1 MAFGVAPALVT
12 VAFASPARANDPCYD
27 GPPPTWPFVCDLS
40 GLTDPGW
47 HRLPATE
54 SYVAWTREDGFG
66 SRSVILDGDKPPCPA
81 TPGET
86 RCRIVVASQQH
97 GPCPEPCVSRGQF
110 NDAIDSAA
118 IADGPHLVTVFI
130 EGLPG
135 DPSGGASAWTAID
148 QTPPAAPSAVDV
160 SEGAG
165 WHSAP
170 DLSLRVTKPP
180 EDGRLEA
187 PITTAWFKLCNA
199 VDRARCAA
207 PQSIGIDPDV
217 SVFTIHTTAPGPGDW
232 VADVWLVDAV
242 GNTQQ
247 LNDNDDA
254 HVRYDN
260 RAPQVSI
267 SPIDPTDPGNL
278 SARATDDLSG
288 IADGDIQLAPHG
300 TNAWRSV
307 PTTVGRGA
315 IAAQVDDTA
324 LPRGTYDERVV
335 ATDAAGNVGLAVSEA
350 SVAVPFR
357 FESRLRAGFAIVR
370 HVRRGHR
377 RVARVRLVA
386 KKLVRLHRHAQIR
399 GSLTTKEG
407 QPLANARVVVGAT
420 RAATGAQ
427 PEIVDAVTTDN
438 NGRFTYTTVARE
450 SRRLTFT
457 YRGTALRQ
465 PARADIDQVVPAASS
480 IHVSRRSI
488 LNGDTVVVRG
498 RLKGGHLPP
507 GGKLVSL
514 EAWVRGGW
522 QPIANVRTTP
532 SGAWRASHTFATV
545 AGRARFRFR
554 VAIPHDALYP
564 FAPGASRPVSVVVQ
578 GA

>member
-1 MAFGVAPALVT
+1 MVPSACNLQ
-12 VAFASPARANDPCYD
+12 
-27 GPPPTWPFVCDLS
+27 

-47 HRLPATE
+47 HSLPATE
-54 SYVAWTREDGFG
+54 SFTVSYPQQGIASDSIV
-66 SRSVILDGDKPPCPA
+66 LDDDKPACPA
-81 TPGET
+81 PPGET
-86 RCRIVVASQQH
+86 RCRIVVAYRAWERC
-97 GPCPEPCVSRGQF
+97 GEPCVSLGHF
-110 NDAIDSAA
+110 TEAIPRLPA
-118 IADGPHLVTVFI
+118 IPDGPHLLTI
-130 EGLPG
+130 SLQGWPG
-135 DPSGGASAWTAID
+135 YPSGRADAWTNID
-148 QTPPAAPSAVDV
+148 ATPPPAPPVADV
-160 SEGAG
+160 VEGAG
-165 WHSAP
+165 WHATPS
-170 DLSLRVTKPP
+170 LSIRVHKPVENP
-180 EDGRLEA
+180 ALEA
-187 PITTAWFKLCNA
+187 PITGAAYVLCRTDDRGDCTTPQAIPGVDPTARSFILR
-199 VDRARCAA
+199 V
-207 PQSIGIDPDV
+207 
-217 SVFTIHTTAPGPGDW
+217 TAPRPGDW
-232 VADVWLVDAV
+232 AADVWLTDSV
-242 GNTQQ
+242 GNSWA

-278 SARATDDLSG
+278 SARASDDLSG
-288 IADGDIQLAPHG
+288 VADGDVQLAPHG

-386 KKLVRLHRHAQIR
+386 KKLVRLHRRAQIR

-407 QPLANARVVVGAT
+407 QPLANARLVVSAT

-427 PEIVDAVTTDN
+427 PEVVDAVTTDK
-438 NGRFTYTTVARE
+438 NGKFTYTTVARE

-457 YRGTALRQ
+457 YGGTALRQ
-465 PARADIDQVVPAASS
+465 PARAELDQVVPAASS

-488 LNGDTVVVRG
+488 LNGDTVIFRG
-498 RLKGGHLPP
+498 RLKGGQVPP
-507 GGKLVSL
+507 GGKLVAL
-514 EAWVRGGW
+514 EAWVRGVW